1 MTASEAIF
9 VSGPTTPGLNSAW
22 IARDGV
28 QLTIRPIRPDDEPRM
43 VRFHHS
49 LSDRSVYLRYFH
61 FLNLDARTAHDRL
74 AQVCHVDYARERVL
88 VAESTSESGDSEIV
102 AVGRLTRDEAPDD
115 SEFALLVSDAWQD
128 RGIGSELLRRLVQLA
143 REVGI
148 RRVVGDI
155 LAENQGMQEVCRALG
170 FELKY
175 SLEDHVI
182 KATLA
187 LGA

>member
-1 MTASEAIF
+1 MITSEATS
-9 VSGPTTPGLNSAW
+9 VSALVMAGMLPAWTARNGSAL
-22 IARDGV
+22 A
-28 QLTIRPIRPDDEPRM
+28 IRPIRPDDEARM

-88 VAESTSESGDSEIV
+88 VAESGDGEIV
-102 AVGRLTRDEAPDD
+102 AVGRLTRDEPTDD

-148 RRVVGDI
+148 HRVVGDI
-155 LAENQGMQEVCRALG
+155 LSENQGMQEVCRALG

-182 KATLA
+182 KATLV
-187 LGA
+187 LEPSR

>member
-1 MTASEAIF
+1 MARM
-9 VSGPTTPGLNSAW
+9 LSAW
-22 IARDGV
+22 IARNGAP
-28 QLTIRPIRPDDEPRM
+28 LSIRPIRPDDEPKM

-88 VAESTSESGDSEIV
+88 VAESAGGEIV
-102 AVGRLTRDEAPDD
+102 AVGRLTREETVDD
-115 SEFALLVSDAWQD
+115 AEFALLVSDAWQE

-143 REVGI
+143 RDVGI
-148 RRVVGDI
+148 RSVVGDI

-170 FELKY
+170 FDLKY
-175 SLEDHVI
+175 SLEDRVI
-182 KATLA
+182 KAALTL
-187 LGA
+187 